1 MTLFSSLH
9 ASQCF
14 ASTRDESDEIYV
26 FDTGVIKPFLDG
38 NVGTLSKLS
47 CALDTS
53 CSLTLLHIRDGLI
66 VGIALV
72 ERLDRAGASF
82 HIKHHANLNE
92 KLLSACH
99 AWARVCATRAWTSS
113 HDTIAPTFDTT
124 FDNTK
129 FTMNP
134 KRLFHACMF
143 KASATTPATTATT
156 PDLLDRAAD
165 IVVAYER
172 EADASAKRAAHFM
185 RYLSNVNTAKARV
198 KRARDDVGRA
208 EEQLAEAVA
217 AERTAEA
224 VLGCA
229 EKELV
234 EVMKGV

>member
-26 FDTGVIKPFLDG
+26 FDTGVVKPFLDG

-99 AWARVCATRAWTSS
+99 AWARVCATRAWTS

-124 FDNTK
+124 FA
-129 FTMNP
+129 MNP

-143 KASATTPATTATT
+143 KASAPATTADTAPATT